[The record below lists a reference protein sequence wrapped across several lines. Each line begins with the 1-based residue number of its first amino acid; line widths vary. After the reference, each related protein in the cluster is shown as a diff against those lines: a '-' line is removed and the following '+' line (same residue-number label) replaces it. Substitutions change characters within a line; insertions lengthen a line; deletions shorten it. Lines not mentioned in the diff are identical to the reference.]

1 MREISTKKI
10 EIGEHVL
17 IDGVEY
23 VAKEMKSANGIPC
36 LQCDLDDSK
45 RSCAGVS
52 CGGAYLK
59 EVKNPTETQDK
70 NRFRDVCKRGK
81 L

>member
-23 VAKEMKSANGIPC
+23 VAKEMKSVEGIPC
-36 LQCDLDDSK
+36 CRCDLNSK
-45 RSCAGVS
+45 RNCDGVP

-59 EVKNPTETQDK
+59 EVKKTAEKQE
-70 NRFRDVCKRGK
+70 RAE
-81 L
+81 